1 MYKKDFEQ
9 LLHVKKTP
17 SSLFFYGECDF
28 QNNYFAQKT
37 LESWNASEDEKLLL
51 HYDDYNFTTAKNHL
65 SQSSLF
71 GGNNILII
79 KTDKVIP
86 SKELDTLIALAH
98 KSSESFFIYQ
108 YFGDGT
114 KAKKISSSFSK
125 NNGGD
130 FVRFFKP
137 NMGEA
142 LTLLNTKAKEIG
154 LNIQGYALQHLYLL
168 HSEDLSLCVN
178 EFEKLSLLNREVLA
192 SDIDRLVYGLGTV
205 GLDEFISKLLKKEDI
220 KVSFLNLCESG
231 ISDEIRVINGIQNYL
246 SNLLLFHMYIK
257 IHGNFDARAILGYPL
272 PPQLAKQKADESI
285 KIDLKTFKEMLE
297 LLLNAELKL
306 KKLKDLD
313 KNAYLLSTL
322 IKIQKIL

>member
-9 LLHVKKTP
+9 LLHVKKVP
-17 SSLFFYGECDF
+17 SSIFFYGDCDF
-28 QNNYFAQKT
+28 QNNYFAEKT
-37 LESWNASEDEKLLL
+37 LRYWNANEDEKLLL

-86 SKELDTLIALAH
+86 AKELDVLVSLAK

-114 KAKKISSSFSK
+114 KAKKLSSSFAKK
-125 NNGGD
+125 NDGD

-137 NMGEA
+137 NMPEA
-142 LTLLNTKAKEIG
+142 ISLLSQKAKESG
-154 LNIQGYALQHLYLL
+154 LAIQGYALSHLYLL

-178 EFEKLSLLNREVLA
+178 EFNKLSILQREITT
-192 SDIDRLVYGLGTV
+192 SDIDKLVYGLGTV
-205 GLDEFISKLLKKEDI
+205 GLDQFIAKLLKKEDI
-220 KVSFLNLCESG
+220 KNSFSNLCESG
-231 ISDEIRVINGIQNYL
+231 INDEIRVVNAIQNYL

-257 IHGNFDARAILGYPL
+257 MYGTFDARAILGYPL
-272 PPQLAKQKADESI
+272 PPQLAKQRADESI
-285 KIDLKTFKEMLE
+285 KIELKTYKELYQHLLE
-297 LLLNAELKL
+297 TELKL

-313 KNAYLLSTL
+313 KNTYLLSSL
-322 IKIQKIL
+322 IKLQKIL